1 MHSGGEQ
8 EQGLSAATHD
18 GAAQVSSALEG
29 AVEEQTTSAFDM
41 ADVA

>member
-8 EQGLSAATHD
+8 KQSFGSATHD
-18 GAAQVSSALEG
+18 GAAQASSALEG
-29 AVEEQTTSAFDM
+29 AVEEQATSAFDM